1 MPDPKNPDSQE
12 PQLFTS
18 TKQIQQES
26 LRILE
31 EWSNKDQAPLLWG
44 FRDLLTWKIPDHL
57 LSTSARE
64 SQVRLKR
71 KQEEMGYI
79 CSYVNNTHLFQYDLV
94 TQRVK
99 EQKVAFVGIVSHVKQ
114 VVSNQFN

>member
-1 MPDPKNPDSQE
+1 M
-12 PQLFTS
+12 
-18 TKQIQQES
+18 
-26 LRILE
+26 
-31 EWSNKDQAPLLWG
+31 
-44 FRDLLTWKIPDHL
+44 
-57 LSTSARE
+57 
-64 SQVRLKR
+64 RLKR

-114 VVSNQFN
+114 VVSIFLT